1 MYMMIEKEETVR
13 VPPEKLNEKLDETA
27 EELTKENFEGMMANG
42 AFTLLIT
49 NVKGVGDGKV
59 VHGDG
64 GVYQKVSFN
73 ALVLKPEMQ
82 EIIEGIVCEALSFGA
97 FIRFGPLDGLVHIS
111 QILDDRI
118 NFDSGNQR
126 LIGKVGKK
134 ELKVGDS
141 VKARIVTLS
150 LNEINPR
157 ESRIGLTMR
166 QSGLGKLEWI
176 EESRKKEGEKKAG
189 KEEKKVGK
197 EEKKAG
203 KEEKKAGK
211 EEKKVKK

>member
-64 GVYQKVSFN
+64 GVYQKVRFN

-82 EIIEGIVCEALSFGA
+82 EIIEGSVCEALSFGA

-189 KEEKKVGK
+189 KEEKK
-197 EEKKAG
+197 AG

>member
-82 EIIEGIVCEALSFGA
+82 EIIEGSVCEALSFGA

-189 KEEKKVGK
+189 KEEKK
-197 EEKKAG
+197 
-203 KEEKKAGK
+203 AGK

>member
-64 GVYQKVSFN
+64 GVYQKVRFN

-82 EIIEGIVCEALSFGA
+82 EIIEGSVCEALSFGA

-189 KEEKKVGK
+189 KEEKK
-197 EEKKAG
+197 
-203 KEEKKAGK
+203 AGK

>member
-1 MYMMIEKEETVR
+1 MWSLSKGKRLIKKSDSMYMMIEKEETVR
-13 VPPEKLNEKLDETA
+13 IPPEKLNEKLDEVA
-27 EELTKENFEGMMANG
+27 EEFARENFEGRMANG
-42 AFTLLIT
+42 AFTLLVT
-49 NVKGVGDGKV
+49 NVKGVDEGKI

-82 EIIEGIVCEALSFGA
+82 EIIEGFVCEALSFGA

-118 NFDSGNQR
+118 NFDSGNKR

-134 ELKVGDS
+134 ELKVGDT
-141 VKARIVTLS
+141 VRARIVTLS

-166 QSGLGKLEWI
+166 QTGLGKLEWI
-176 EESRKKEGEKKAG
+176 EESRKKEGEKKAV
-189 KEEKKVGK
+189 KNEEKKK
-197 EEKKAG
+197 
-203 KEEKKAGK
+203 
-211 EEKKVKK
+211 KKVKK

>member
-1 MYMMIEKEETVR
+1 MYMVIEKEETVR
-13 VPPEKLNEKLDETA
+13 IPPEKLNEKLDEIVET
-27 EELTKENFEGMMANG
+27 LTRENFEGRMANG
-42 AFTLLIT
+42 ALTLLIT
-49 NVKGVGDGKV
+49 DVKGVDEGKI

-64 GVYQKVSFN
+64 GVYQKVKFN

-82 EIIEGIVCEALSFGA
+82 EIIDGFVCEVLSFGA
-97 FIRFGPLDGLVHIS
+97 FIRFGPLDGLAHIS

-126 LIGKVGKK
+126 LVGKTGKK
-134 ELKVGDS
+134 ELRVGDM
-141 VKARIVTLS
+141 VRARIVTLS

-166 QSGLGKLEWI
+166 QTGLGKLEWI

-189 KEEKKVGK
+189 KDEGGKK
-197 EEKKAG
+197 
-203 KEEKKAGK
+203 
-211 EEKKVKK
+211 KKVKK

>member
-42 AFTLLIT
+42 SFTLLIT
-49 NVKGVGDGKV
+49 NVKSVGDGKV

-82 EIIEGIVCEALSFGA
+82 EIIEGSVCEALSFGA

-176 EESRKKEGEKKAG
+176 EESRKKEGEKKVG
-189 KEEKKVGK
+189 KEEKKV
-197 EEKKAG
+197 
-203 KEEKKAGK
+203 
-211 EEKKVKK
+211 VKK

>member
-82 EIIEGIVCEALSFGA
+82 EIIEGSVCEALSFGA

-189 KEEKKVGK
+189 KEEKKAK
-197 EEKKAG
+197 

>member
-42 AFTLLIT
+42 SFTLLIT
-49 NVKGVGDGKV
+49 NVKSVGDGKV

-82 EIIEGIVCEALSFGA
+82 EIIEGSVCEALSFGA

-166 QSGLGKLEWI
+166 QNGLGKLEWI

-189 KEEKKVGK
+189 KEEKKV
-197 EEKKAG
+197 
-203 KEEKKAGK
+203 
-211 EEKKVKK
+211 VKK

>member
-1 MYMMIEKEETVR
+1 MMIEKEETVR
-13 VPPEKLNEKLDETA
+13 IPPEKLNEKLDEIVETLA
-27 EELTKENFEGMMANG
+27 RENFEGRMANG
-42 AFTLLIT
+42 ALTLLVT
-49 NVKGVGDGKV
+49 DVNGAGEGKI

-64 GVYQKVSFN
+64 GVYQKVKFN

-82 EIIEGIVCEALSFGA
+82 EIIDGFVCEVLSFGA
-97 FIRFGPLDGLVHIS
+97 FIRFGPLDGLAHIS

-126 LIGKVGKK
+126 LVGKTGKK
-134 ELKVGDS
+134 ELRAGDM
-141 VKARIVTLS
+141 VRARIVTLS

-176 EESRKKEGEKKAG
+176 EESRKKEEGAG
-189 KEEKKVGK
+189 KDEGKKK
-197 EEKKAG
+197 
-203 KEEKKAGK
+203 
-211 EEKKVKK
+211 KKVKK